1 MQGPPDQPTTTY
13 VWFGGAA
20 EPNVRACHV
29 SYGGAHRPFIRSKPS
44 RNGNPSNINARAA
57 R

>member
-1 MQGPPDQPTTTY
+1 MQGPPNQPTTTH
-13 VWFGGAA
+13 VWFGGAI